1 MSSNQVASTVSTNLL
16 SVQAEYDSNG
26 NCLGL
31 FGQGASPLVAP
42 LQATTLTANTVTIN
56 GSAVAMG
63 NFNVNGNTY
72 IGGALVFSN
81 TPPTISSGFG
91 TGPTITALNTVGFSV
106 KVGTSPGTTGT
117 ISLPAAPN
125 GWILTGWNITSAG
138 TLYIQQT
145 AYTTT
150 SATITSLANSS
161 GSATAFNA
169 NDVII
174 LSAIPF

>member
-1 MSSNQVASTVSTNLL
+1 MSNTNPGVANSSVINLL
-16 SVQAEYDSNG
+16 PVQAEYDANG

-31 FGQGASPLVAP
+31 FGQGGQQISCPLIASSVTA
-42 LQATTLTANTVTIN
+42 QAALT
-56 GSAVAMG
+56 
-63 NFNVNGNTY
+63 VNGNTY

-81 TPPTISSGFG
+81 TPATIVSGFG
-91 TGPTITALNTVGFSV
+91 TGPTITSTNTVGFSV

-138 TLYIQQT
+138 ALYIQQT

-150 SATITSLANSS
+150 SATITSLANAS